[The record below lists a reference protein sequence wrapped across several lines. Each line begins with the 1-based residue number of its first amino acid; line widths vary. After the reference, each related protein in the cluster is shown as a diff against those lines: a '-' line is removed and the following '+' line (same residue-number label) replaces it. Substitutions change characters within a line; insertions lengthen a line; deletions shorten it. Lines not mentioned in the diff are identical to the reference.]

1 MVFKQKRSTD
11 YADKLK
17 SVEIRSIRGNPWTI
31 FFFILMVIPCL
42 VYGAPGKEGAIKFE
56 KRDLSIQRAGA
67 EPVLMEVELAR
78 TDPERAQGLMHRKS
92 LDDGKG
98 MLFIF
103 DRDQIMS
110 FWMKNTL
117 IPLSIAFI
125 ASDGRI
131 IEIKDMEPLNES
143 PVHSSRSVRY
153 ALEVPQGWFSRAGIG
168 IGDILQI

>member
-1 MVFKQKRSTD
+1 MAGFVH
-11 YADKLK
+11 
-17 SVEIRSIRGNPWTI
+17 
-31 FFFILMVIPCL
+31 
-42 VYGAPGKEGAIKFE
+42 GAPGTDGTLKFE
-56 KRDLSIQRAGA
+56 KRDISISRSGAG
-67 EPVLMEVELAR
+67 PVLMEVELAR
-78 TDPERAQGLMHRKS
+78 TDQEHSQGLMHRKN

-103 DRDQIMS
+103 ERDQIMS

-143 PVHSSRSVRY
+143 PVRSSRSVRY
-153 ALEVPQGWFSRAGIG
+153 ALEVPQGWFSRAGIN

>member
-1 MVFKQKRSTD
+1 MPFKN
-11 YADKLK
+11 
-17 SVEIRSIRGNPWTI
+17 IRFLSRNSRTLL
-31 FFFILMVIPCL
+31 FFLFFITAGF
-42 VYGAPGKEGAIKFE
+42 VYGAPGTDGTLKFE
-56 KRDLSIQRAGA
+56 KRDISISRVGAG
-67 EPVLMEVELAR
+67 PVSMEVELAR
-78 TDPERAQGLMHRKS
+78 TDQEHSQGLMHRKN
-92 LDDGKG
+92 LEDGKG

-103 DRDQIMS
+103 ERDQIMS

-131 IEIKDMEPLNES
+131 IEIKDMEPLNET
-143 PVHSSRSVRY
+143 PVRSSRSVRY